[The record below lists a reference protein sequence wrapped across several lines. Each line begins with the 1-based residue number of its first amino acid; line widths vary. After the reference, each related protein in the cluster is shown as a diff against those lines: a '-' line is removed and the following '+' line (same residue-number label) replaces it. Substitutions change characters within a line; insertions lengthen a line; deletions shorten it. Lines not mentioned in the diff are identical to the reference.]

1 MTDDAVVVERSLTR
15 GDYFK
20 VLMMMT
26 LRRPYVLVLMG
37 VSTALLVIG
46 VVADLYPA
54 VFIFLFVLIFAYAPL
69 TGLKV
74 IFDRRSR
81 SIYQPV
87 RLTFR
92 EDGINVAS
100 GPSKGTLDWDAYY
113 AWRKFGSFYALIT
126 LRHGAHV
133 IPARGLSAAEEERFV
148 ALLRRKIKDRH

>member
-1 MTDDAVVVERSLTR
+1 MADDAVVVDRSLTK

-20 VLMMMT
+20 VLMLMT
-26 LRRPYVLVLMG
+26 LRRPYVLVLMAI
-37 VSTALLVIG
+37 STVMLIIG
-46 VVADLYPA
+46 IVADLYPA

-74 IFDRRSR
+74 IYDRRSR

-92 EDGINVAS
+92 EAGIEVAS
-100 GPSKGTLDWDAYY
+100 GQSKRTLDWDMYY
-113 AWRKFGSFYALIT
+113 DWQKLGSFYALVT

-133 IPARGLSAAEEERFV
+133 IPARDLSAADEERFV
-148 ALLRRKIKDRH
+148 GLLRTRINDRV